1 MISSTQACMLYL
13 VILLAVA
20 GSIFQNQELIGLALK
35 DLGIRVSDTVLELPT
50 NFEEDCPS
58 LMNPSTP
65 EC

>member
-1 MISSTQACMLYL
+1 MLYL

-50 NFEEDCPS
+50 NFEEDCPES
-58 LMNPSTP
+58 DEPFDT
-65 EC
+65 